1 MTTPPPT
8 RTFAQ
13 LIAEHEDGRF
23 QHAATEK
30 LNDVIEQLVEAAGLR
45 GGKADGSMTVTLKL
59 SIDGGMIE
67 INADMATK
75 TPRLKRGKSIYWL
88 TPNNQLSRSNPHQ
101 PELELRDVTI
111 SAASARNL
119 A

>member
-1 MTTPPPT
+1 VNTAPT

-30 LNDVIEQLVEAAGLR
+30 LNEVIEKLTEAAGLR
-45 GGKADGSMTVTLKL
+45 GGKAEGTMSISFKIL
-59 SIDGGMIE
+59 IDGGMVE

-88 TPNNQLSRSNPHQ
+88 TPNGQLSRSNPHQ
-101 PELELRDVTI
+101 PELELREV
-111 SAASARNL
+111 SAAAARNL